1 METQICASGVT
12 GVYFREL
19 QHVGHVGEQKINC
32 RPIKALE
39 IARIRLQDEPY
50 ALLTITHRKFTML
63 LGNTLFRG
71 TLPRAVV

>member
-12 GVYFREL
+12 GVHFREL
-19 QHVGHVGEQKINC
+19 QHVGHVSEQKINC
-32 RPIKALE
+32 RPIKARE

-50 ALLTITHRKFTML
+50 ALHRKFTML